1 MLFLAL
7 FLRSAFLLDA
17 GVPCKTRRLFYDEL
31 CISVTFAYEF
41 GNHAE
46 DWRVELDASGTA
58 GKVFFL
64 DREDKMVCLIGSFF
78 EKKTLWMT
86 RMVTRM
92 RKTKTRSTT
101 RITKKTKRIRSK
113 IRSTIRRRIRKEL
126 RRHK

>member
-1 MLFLAL
+1 
-7 FLRSAFLLDA
+7 
-17 GVPCKTRRLFYDEL
+17 
-31 CISVTFAYEF
+31 
-41 GNHAE
+41 
-46 DWRVELDASGTA
+46 VELDASGTA

-86 RMVTRM
+86 RMVTR
-92 RKTKTRSTT
+92 TT